1 MSEEIPLR
9 KKYRTG
15 GTGRNKARTSNNRP
29 ARPKTIKLKG
39 EMEAA
44 QTATKAHQ
52 MVKWLDFATTG
63 NGKIR
68 WITQSEYD
76 RLHGPS

>member
-1 MSEEIPLR
+1 MSVEIPLR
-9 KKYRTG
+9 LKYRTG
-15 GTGRNKARTSNNRP
+15 GTGRNKSRTANNRP
-29 ARPKTIKLKG
+29 ARPKMTKFKG

-44 QTATKAHQ
+44 QAATKAHQ

-68 WITQSEYD
+68 WMTQAEYEC
-76 RLHGPS
+76 RHP